1 MQYKLEAC
9 MARNKLCLSM
19 QCSTVPTSH
28 FSLNSAMTST
38 VVAHINMGLQF
49 RGNWCNANK
58 GGEFLKTSFNSSC
71 NTNTFNS
78 KRRFSQLVI
87 TASSQCSPEGMDT
100 NTINGMK
107 HVPLVHLTAGKL
119 ANEINTEQ
127 IVTLFRGRFVEDVQ
141 VNLYIGRLIS
151 LLGVTKLNLIKLS
164 PWRH

>member
-1 MQYKLEAC
+1 
-9 MARNKLCLSM
+9 
-19 QCSTVPTSH
+19 
-28 FSLNSAMTST
+28 
-38 VVAHINMGLQF
+38 
-49 RGNWCNANK
+49 
-58 GGEFLKTSFNSSC
+58 
-71 NTNTFNS
+71 
-78 KRRFSQLVI
+78 
-87 TASSQCSPEGMDT
+87 MDT